1 MDNLAR
7 NQSVKRLT
15 NLWDYIATRCCD
27 VWSEC
32 PKERLVRR
40 YARQSGSKIKFKLAA
55 DVLVLVRYWKSGE
68 KCEQLTDTFVK
79 VTELNARVKESNV
92 SRESCHLANDD
103 GLALF
108 KELSISMDN
117 LESKLFTVIE
127 ERSASMSEM
136 RIIIII
142 IIIKFVTNVKQY
154 NTTVYDMCDR
164 NKEQNFH
171 PNYYLIPLLTMY

>member
-1 MDNLAR
+1 M
-7 NQSVKRLT
+7 
-15 NLWDYIATRCCD
+15 ATRCRD
-27 VWSEC
+27 AWSEC
-32 PKERLVRR
+32 PKGRLVRR
-40 YARQSGSKIKFKLAA
+40 YARQSGSKIEFKLAA

-68 KCEQLTDTFVK
+68 KCEQLTDVLVK

-92 SRESCHLANDD
+92 SRERCHLATGD

-171 PNYYLIPLLTMY
+171 PNYYLIPLTMY